1 MSSIA
6 SRRLPTRAKTAVVMS
21 NKYCLSLTGAGT
33 YKQEM
38 VLLARAYLESGSWD
52 AVRASV
58 VDDNLLQLNTD
69 GNRKRIGSELIK
81 RLKTL
86 SPEELEF
93 LANSTGDDLSAI
105 VWVAFCRTYPFMREF
120 SNELI
125 AERFARMKPDVT
137 KEAYQAFVEDKMY
150 EHPELARLTDASR
163 EKVKIRV
170 FGMARDCGML
180 DRSGTITP
188 IYPSPSFVSLIRR
201 TDADDLSLFPK
212 VGAIS

>member
-1 MSSIA
+1 
-6 SRRLPTRAKTAVVMS
+6 
-21 NKYCLSLTGAGT
+21 
-33 YKQEM
+33 M

-81 RLKTL
+81 RLRTL

-93 LANSTGDDLSAI
+93 LAKSTGDDLSAI

-125 AERFARMKPDVT
+125 SERFARMKPDVT

-170 FGMARDCGML
+170 FGMARDCGLL

-188 IYPSPSFVSLIRR
+188 IYPSPSFVSLIKR
-201 TDADDLSLFPK
+201 ADSEDLSLFPK
-212 VGAIS
+212 VGAIV

>member
-33 YKQEM
+33 YKHEM

-81 RLKTL
+81 RLRTL

-93 LANSTGDDLSAI
+93 LAKSTGDDLSAI

-125 AERFARMKPDVT
+125 SERFARMKPDVT

-170 FGMARDCGML
+170 FGMARDCGLL

-188 IYPSPSFVSLIRR
+188 IYPSPSFVSLIKR
-201 TDADDLSLFPK
+201 ADSEDLSLFPK
-212 VGAIS
+212 VGAIV

>member
-1 MSSIA
+1 MRAETAVGMSS
-6 SRRLPTRAKTAVVMS
+6 
-21 NKYCLSLTGAGT
+21 KYCLSLTGAGT

-38 VLLARAYLESGSWD
+38 VLLARAYLDSGSWD
-52 AVRASV
+52 AVKASV

-93 LANSTGDDLSAI
+93 LANSIGDDLSAI
-105 VWVAFCRTYPFMREF
+105 VWVAFCRTYPFMSEF

-137 KEAYQAFVEDKMY
+137 KETYQAFVEDKMY

-163 EKVKIRV
+163 EKVKTRV
-170 FGMARDCGML
+170 FGMARDCDLL
-180 DRSGTITP
+180 DRSGAITP
-188 IYPSPSFVSLIRR
+188 IYPSPSFVSLIKR
-201 TDADDLSLFPK
+201 TDSDDLSLFPK
-212 VGAIS
+212 VGAIL

>member
-1 MSSIA
+1 MLKQA
-6 SRRLPTRAKTAVVMS
+6 ETAVGMS
-21 NKYCLSLTGAGT
+21 GNYCLSLTGAGT

-38 VLLARAYLESGSWD
+38 VLLARTYLESGSWN
-52 AVRASV
+52 AVKASV
-58 VDDNLLQLNTD
+58 LDDNLLQLNTD
-69 GNRKRIGSELIK
+69 SNRKRIGSELIK

-86 SPEELEF
+86 NPEELEF
-93 LANSTGDDLSAI
+93 LAKSTGDDLSAI

-125 AERFARMKPDVT
+125 SERFARMKPDVT

-170 FGMARDCGML
+170 FGMARDCGLL
-180 DRSGTITP
+180 DRSGVITP
-188 IYPSPSFVSLIRR
+188 IYPSPSFVSLIKR
-201 TDADDLSLFPK
+201 ADSEDLSLFPK
-212 VGAIS
+212 VGAIL

>member
-1 MSSIA
+1 MSS
-6 SRRLPTRAKTAVVMS
+6 
-21 NKYCLSLTGAGT
+21 NYCLSLTGAGT

-38 VLLARAYLESGSWD
+38 VLLARAYLDSGSWD
-52 AVRASV
+52 TVKASILN
-58 VDDNLLQLNTD
+58 DNLLQLNTD
-69 GNRKRIGSELIK
+69 SNRKRIGSELIK

-93 LANSTGDDLSAI
+93 LANAAGDDLSAI
-105 VWVAFCRTYPFMREF
+105 VWVAFCRTYPFVREF

-125 AERFARMKPDVT
+125 AERFARMKPDVP

-150 EHPELARLTDASR
+150 EHPELAKLTDSSR

-170 FGMARDCGML
+170 FGMARDCGLL

-188 IYPSPSFVSLIRR
+188 IYPNPSFVSLIKR
-201 TDADDLSLFPK
+201 TNSGDLVLFPK
-212 VGAIS
+212 VGAMS